1 MSTQPIAVFF
11 SVFLIVVVL
20 FLIFRFLS
28 VKPLREGLD
37 NAGCTTS
44 VGGCAD
50 DFNTKLTT
58 MLNVKSDSLNI
69 STYRESYEKL
79 IINMEKWYDLT
90 SLELMCSIQSIDDN
104 SDAVVAKINKYQ
116 EFKRNLNDIMKFVD
130 TS

>member
-1 MSTQPIAVFF
+1 MA
-11 SVFLIVVVL
+11 VL
-20 FLIFRFLS
+20 FLIFLFLS
-28 VKPLREGLD
+28 VKPIGVREGLE

-69 STYRESYEKL
+69 STYREPYEKL
-79 IINMEKWYDLT
+79 IINMEKWYNLA
-90 SLELMCSIQSIDDN
+90 SLELLCSIQTIDDN
-104 SDAVVAKINKYQ
+104 TDAVVAKINKYQ